1 LWWKSSTAG
10 GGVFRIDGCDNL
22 EEAMMP
28 RLILQLDARV
38 LKEYEMGTTA
48 TIGRL
53 SDNSIAIDSPAVS
66 SHHACVFRDGDQ
78 FVVEDLQSTN
88 GTFVNGT
95 RVSRHAL
102 QPGDVVR
109 VGKHQLVLD
118 LEAGAQPATAD
129 GAETAIP
136 NQGDTM
142 FLDAKSLLGQF
153 MGSGAQRKYEAL
165 SARLL
170 DVEAHAK
177 AAKTGAPES
186 ATERTNPATL
196 RVLAGRAERPE
207 YTLEGHTSVIGKSK
221 SSAVR
226 LRGWFKP
233 KMAVAITRNRQGY
246 VATLLGG
253 SMFIKGQ
260 SVRGRHELKDGD
272 VLEVSGLVLEF
283 RQKQSTPASNDSSQ
297 PTSQS

>member
-1 LWWKSSTAG
+1 
-10 GGVFRIDGCDNL
+10 
-22 EEAMMP
+22 MP
-28 RLILQLDARV
+28 KLILQLEDRV
-38 LKEYEMGTTA
+38 LKEYDMGTMV

-53 SDNSIAIDSPAVS
+53 SDNSVIIDSPAVS

-78 FVVEDLQSTN
+78 FVLEDLQSTN

-102 QPGDVVR
+102 QQGDVVM
-109 VGKHQLVLD
+109 VAKHQLVLD
-118 LEAGAQPATAD
+118 QMAVAEPAATD
-129 GAETAIP
+129 GADPSAP

-142 FLDAKSLLGQF
+142 FLDAKTLLGQF
-153 MGSGAQRKYEAL
+153 VGSEAQRKYDAL

-170 DVEAHAK
+170 DIEAHASNAK
-177 AAKTGAPES
+177 AATSQHTDA
-186 ATERTNPATL
+186 AIL
-196 RVLAGRAERPE
+196 RVLAGRSDRSE
-207 YTLEGHTSVIGKSK
+207 YKLEGHTSVIGKSK

-253 SMFIKGQ
+253 YMLIKGQ

-272 VLEVSGLVLEF
+272 VLEVCGLVLEF
-283 RQKQSTPASNDSSQ
+283 SSLPEAHQSCRPSQGLDSAGGS
-297 PTSQS
+297 TS

>member
-1 LWWKSSTAG
+1 
-10 GGVFRIDGCDNL
+10 
-22 EEAMMP
+22 MP
-28 RLILQLDARV
+28 RLILQLEDRV
-38 LKEYEMGTTA
+38 LKEYDMGMVA

-53 SDNSIAIDSPAVS
+53 SDNSVMIDNPAVS
-66 SHHACVFRDGDQ
+66 SHHACVFRDGDT

-102 QPGDVVR
+102 QQGDVVK

-118 LEAGAQPATAD
+118 QRAVAEPAAAD
-129 GAETAIP
+129 GAESSVP

-142 FLDAKSLLGQF
+142 FLDAKTLLGQF
-153 MGSGAQRKYEAL
+153 VGSEAQRKYEAL
-165 SARLL
+165 SARLM
-170 DVEAHAK
+170 DIEAHASKAK
-177 AAKTGAPES
+177 AATPE
-186 ATERTNPATL
+186 AAAERTDAAIL
-196 RVLAGRAERPE
+196 RVLAGRADQSE

-253 SMFIKGQ
+253 YMLIKGQ
-260 SVRGRHELKDGD
+260 SVSGRHELKDGD
-272 VLEVSGLVLEF
+272 VLEVCGLVLEF
-283 RQKQSTPASNDSSQ
+283 SSLKQLTAASADA
-297 PTSQS
+297 PRL